1 MQSDVQAESPAS
13 AHRVAAASAS
23 PGIVKRLACA
33 VIAAGAGLTIGLSA
47 HDDQQTTAAAL
58 NPASIAVAVSTKQTE
73 ACLYHAI
80 RTELPRG
87 ATIYVGSPDVA
98 HFQRLVELSTLWAV
112 PVPTQ
117 ATAQWQVWIAPY
129 TTGPG
134 DCLGVQLMVKH
145 L

>member
-1 MQSDVQAESPAS
+1 MQADVQAESPAS
-13 AHRVAAASAS
+13 ADRVAAASAS

-47 HDDQQTTAAAL
+47 HHDQQTTAAAL

-112 PVPTQ
+112 PVPTL

-129 TTGPG
+129 TTG
-134 DCLGVQLMVKH
+134 LATASASS
-145 L
+145 